1 MTILLVTAVP
11 AERDAAIRNLGPI
24 SPLNVGGL
32 DGVAVHTGA
41 GAVHAIACGVGPV
54 AAAAGTA
61 RLLATG
67 PRYDLVVN
75 AGLGGGFRGR
85 IEIGSLAVADR
96 VTFADLG
103 ARTEAGM
110 LTLRQ
115 MGLSQDTGYALAAEP
130 ALLRQLAAAGP
141 PVVRGEILTLA
152 AMTATDPDAEELAN
166 RFPRAVA
173 EAMEGFG
180 VVEAVVQLP
189 DLGCRVTEI
198 RAIANLIGHR
208 DPADW
213 QFDRA
218 FDVLAAACAALVKE
232 PLP

>member
-1 MTILLVTAVP
+1 MTILLVTAVA
-11 AERDAAIRNLGPI
+11 AERDAAVRHLGPG
-24 SPLNVGGL
+24 SPVSVGGL
-32 DGVAVHTGA
+32 EGVVAESGA
-41 GAVHAIACGVGPV
+41 GPVHAFACGVGPV

-67 PRYDLVVN
+67 PRYELVVN

-85 IEIGSLAVADR
+85 VEIGSLAVADR

-115 MGLSQDTGYALAAEP
+115 LGLSQDTGYALAAEP
-130 ALLRQLAAAGP
+130 ALFDRLAAAGP

-152 AMTATDPDAEELAN
+152 AMTATDADADELAN

-180 VVEAVVQLP
+180 VAEAVMQLP
-189 DLGCRVTEI
+189 DAGCRVSEI
-198 RAIANLIGHR
+198 RAISNLIGRR